1 MINFSSIFNANT
13 AGGLFIY
20 DQSNYWISPNQ
31 MLFKKSNRLD
41 EKEKKISC
49 LLFRSVA
56 LVLGFEAA
64 DNMFDSVTQY
74 LLKVLFPFEPLH

>member
-1 MINFSSIFNANT
+1 
-13 AGGLFIY
+13 
-20 DQSNYWISPNQ
+20 

-49 LLFRSVA
+49 LLFMSVA